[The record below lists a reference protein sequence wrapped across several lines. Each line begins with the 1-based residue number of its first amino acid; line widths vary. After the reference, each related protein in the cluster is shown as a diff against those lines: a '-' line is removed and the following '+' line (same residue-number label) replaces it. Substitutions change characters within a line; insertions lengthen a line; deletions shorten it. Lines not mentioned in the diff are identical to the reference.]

1 MEALKTSEL
10 DLSGGFQLGSQ
21 IFAREGLGLHNAKT
35 SNGVDVV
42 VLMLDAA
49 PPADCAA
56 AFKAATKSH
65 GAGGLFFQRLDD
77 QVAVAP
83 ASVAGLISHVP
94 ALQWRLKDRLKLF
107 RQVALVVDKF
117 HASGQTAG
125 PLDPDRVL
133 LDNRFQ
139 PLLLGA
145 GFGRVDGVYAARD
158 EVKDNFTAKQADIFS
173 LGRLLHYLLTQKDPP
188 PLRKDLRL
196 SDLMAYPAGLSRIV
210 RKAIQPAPQDRYLG
224 VTDFLKDVDRYGRYD
239 EVGVPHDK
247 AQEINLGGLS
257 FGPAAPMPDAMLGK
271 ETVMDQIAA
280 GNLKEIQPFRLRQ
293 DVRSLLVVLGVAS
306 VAIAFGVNY
315 LAGDPM
321 WIRVSL
327 SVAAGLV
334 GFALMSPGIPR
345 ESSTRTVFALC
356 FGLATFAVN
365 PTSYVAYFAETMGL
379 ESSLAT
385 KRQQSFEKQS
395 HRGRTKFHGTNLANA
410 NLKGQMF
417 PLANLEGA
425 SFEDA
430 DLSEAKFLDARLD
443 GAYFKGA
450 KLYGTWLHSSSLLQP
465 VDLELAH
472 CDDKTL
478 FPGDW
483 VCVGGRPFSKSQS
496 FTPRS
501 PPEVATRAPDP
512 PRPAAAP
519 ERPSRPAAAVEV
531 EAAPTGELPSEMPPT
546 SEGAVS
552 PLEGVP

>member
-21 IFAREGLGLHNAKT
+21 IFAQEGLGLHNAKT
-35 SNGVDVV
+35 SEGVDVV
-42 VLMLDAA
+42 VLMLDAE
-49 PPADCAA
+49 PPPDRAA
-56 AFKAATKSH
+56 AFQAALKSH
-65 GAGGLFFQRLDD
+65 GVGGLLFQRLDN
-77 QVAVAP
+77 QVAVAQ

-125 PLDPDRVL
+125 PLDPDRIL

-145 GFGRVDGVYAARD
+145 GFGRAEGVYAARD
-158 EVKDNFTAKQADIFS
+158 EIKDRFTAKQADILS
-173 LGRLLHYLLTQKDPP
+173 LGRLLHYLLMQKDPP

-196 SDLMAYPAGLSRIV
+196 RELMAYPAGLSRIV
-210 RKAIQPAPQDRYLG
+210 RKAIQPAPQDRYLS
-224 VTDFLKDVDRYGRYD
+224 VDDFIRDVDRYGRYD
-239 EVGVPHDK
+239 EVGVPHDQ

-257 FGPAAPMPDAMLGK
+257 FGPAAPMPDAILGK
-271 ETVMDQIAA
+271 ETVMEQIAA
-280 GNLKEIQPFRLRQ
+280 GNLSEIQPFSLRQ
-293 DVRSLLVVLGVAS
+293 DVRSLLVVLGVVS
-306 VAIAFGVNY
+306 VIIAFGINY

-321 WIRVSL
+321 WIRVAL
-327 SVAAGLV
+327 SIAAGLV

-356 FGLATFAVN
+356 FGLATFVLN
-365 PTSYVAYFAETMGL
+365 PTSYVAHFAETMGL
-379 ESSLAT
+379 QSSLAT
-385 KRQQSFEKQS
+385 KRQQSFQKQAY
-395 HRGRTKFHGTNLANA
+395 RGRTKFHGSNLAGA

-472 CDDKTL
+472 CDGKTL

-483 VCVGGRPFSKSQS
+483 ECAGGHPFSRSQS
-496 FTPRS
+496 FAPRS
-501 PPEVATRAPDP
+501 PSPVVRGAPDP
-512 PRPAAAP
+512 SRRAAAESPTDVPDARDAVP
-519 ERPSRPAAAVEV
+519 EA
-531 EAAPTGELPSEMPPT
+531 ELPNDPAPLTTETPPV
-546 SEGAVS
+546 EGT
-552 PLEGVP
+552 P